1 MLGSHGIAGQMNSR
15 PAKPSKRQAS
25 LAHNANA
32 LAYGMDGKEPIL
44 FNVRA
49 ARTAPIQHTAEHE
62 LEGSVINEVSKLLHR
77 HPNVVW
83 AVRQNSGTGKVIGR
97 GGNEISIWFYRWL
110 KMPTEMT
117 LTDFFGFTRKGP
129 FALEAKRRDWHF
141 TGTPRE
147 KNQQAFITCIRE
159 AGGCG
164 GFVTCAEDALQILKN
179 S

>member
-1 MLGSHGIAGQMNSR
+1 MSFR

-32 LAYGMDGKEPIL
+32 LAYGMEGKEPVL

-49 ARTAPIQHTAEHE
+49 ARGPVQHTAEHE

-77 HPNVVW
+77 HPNVIF
-83 AVRQNSGTGKVIGR
+83 AVRQNGGSAPLVGK
-97 GGNEISIWFYRWL
+97 GGAVVSVWFYRFL
-110 KMPTEMT
+110 KMPIEMT
-117 LTDFFGFTRKGP
+117 LTDFWGFTRKGP

-147 KNQQAFITCIRE
+147 RQQQSFITCIRE

-164 GFVTCAEDALQILKN
+164 GFVTCAEDVLQILKT